1 MTAYLDR
8 MTGSI
13 ITTDE
18 WKALDLGVKPFEV
31 DLETVHKGG
40 GDKGIA
46 CECRLCAAPIGSR
59 DPDEAAWVRLGICRD
74 CDCC

>member
-1 MTAYLDR
+1 

-13 ITTDE
+13 LSVED
-18 WKALDLGVKPFEV
+18 WKALGLDTFPKDVG
-31 DLETVHKGG
+31 LEPIYKSHGKS
-40 GDKGIA
+40 GIA
-46 CECRLCAAPIGSR
+46 CECKLCGTPLGSM